1 MILKE
6 KKIKKFIKLFLEKLN
21 VPGENAK
28 IISKYLVEAD
38 MSGHY
43 SHGINRIF
51 QYENAIKNKVI
62 VCNSK
67 IRLKQKGNFLEVD
80 GKFNFGQIVMTEV
93 CKY

>member
-1 MILKE
+1 
-6 KKIKKFIKLFLEKLN
+6 
-21 VPGENAK
+21 
-28 IISKYLVEAD
+28 

-80 GKFNFGQIVMTEV
+80 GKFNFWTD
-93 CKY
+93 CND